1 MPAHPIT
8 LPKDPRHQRFADLI
22 LAGTHNASAAYIA
35 AGFKVGITTARVNS
49 GRLLKRPDVIAYMT
63 AIRQA
68 AADES
73 VLTISE
79 ILKFCARVVRT
90 GIGDLD
96 PSAESPT
103 GDLIKS
109 HSSNEGEMGSSYKV
123 EKHCPFKAID
133 THLKLTGNNP
143 EADAIKELAAA
154 IGSLG
159 GSVLPTGKL

>member
-1 MPAHPIT
+1 MPTHPIT
-8 LPKDPRHQRFADLI
+8 LPKDPRHQRFADLV
-22 LAGTHNASAAYIA
+22 LAGTHDATAAYIA
-35 AGFKVGITTARVNS
+35 AGFQATRQSANVCASRMLRRK
-49 GRLLKRPDVIAYMT
+49 DVAAYME

-68 AADES
+68 AADDT

-96 PSAESPT
+96 PSAGSDT
-103 GDLIKS
+103 GDLIKT
-109 HSSNEGEMGSSYKV
+109 HSSNEGEMGRSYKI
-123 EKHCPFKAID
+123 EKHCPFKAIE

-143 EADAIKELAAA
+143 EADALKELAAA